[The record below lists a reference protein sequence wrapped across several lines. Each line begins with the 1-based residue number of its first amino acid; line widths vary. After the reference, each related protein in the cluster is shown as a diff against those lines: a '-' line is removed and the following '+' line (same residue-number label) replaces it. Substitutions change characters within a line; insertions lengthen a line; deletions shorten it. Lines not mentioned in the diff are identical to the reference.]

1 MIVKRRCTH
10 VSCIIIKEDIFS
22 CIHGTHVSR
31 GSIGQ
36 YLSQTSCVHVYRC
49 EQPTL
54 ISVLCSQRQ
63 NIHGADG
70 ADGAGGAAREQNNEL

>member
-1 MIVKRRCTH
+1 MYHVDQLGNICHRR
-10 VSCIIIKEDIFS
+10 
-22 CIHGTHVSR
+22 
-31 GSIGQ
+31 
-36 YLSQTSCVHVYRC
+36 HVYRC

>member
-1 MIVKRRCTH
+1 MVHMYHVDQLGNICHRR
-10 VSCIIIKEDIFS
+10 
-22 CIHGTHVSR
+22 
-31 GSIGQ
+31 
-36 YLSQTSCVHVYRC
+36 HVYRC